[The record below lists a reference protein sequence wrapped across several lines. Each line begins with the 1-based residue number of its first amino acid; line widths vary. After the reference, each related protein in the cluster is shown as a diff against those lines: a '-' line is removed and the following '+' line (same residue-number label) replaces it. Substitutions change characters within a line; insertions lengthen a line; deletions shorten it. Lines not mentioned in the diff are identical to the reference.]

1 MIDSYEQKKI
11 INYLQNLLN
20 RTLSRQALDKVC
32 TFLETAL
39 PLLGAEDKA
48 DDLLETIDN
57 YRCAAD
63 SKALSRTVMKKLLV
77 DICSFLTRRSQTI
90 EEAPCGAF
98 AANLQVLTDEIGLN
112 ALESGVLGLFLRYRI
127 YDQLSTLLNDLT
139 SDHIA
144 PIDLCA
150 TCLGAAPGQ
159 LMNVLGPQAPLI
171 TSGVIIQ
178 YGRSWSKGLDDYMDV
193 PDIIVESMCKAMVC
207 PDDVRLYILGKPQAA
222 TLEWSDFTHLG
233 KTLDKLTLFLR
244 QVCEQKIPGVNIL
257 LWGAPGTG
265 KTEFSK
271 TLARQLRL
279 NLYSVG
285 EKSDVGDELSGR
297 DRIAALRISQKL
309 LKSGQN
315 NLLLFDE
322 MDDVF
327 TQENYLIR
335 NGKKY
340 VASSKIYINRLLENN
355 PVPTIWT
362 INDPSQLEESIIRRM
377 ALAIEMRVPTASSRR
392 QVWQRML
399 DKNQVAVSAEVIT
412 KLAQIDISP
421 AVADRA
427 VSFAALVG
435 ATMDDFQFVT
445 QGIIKATRGYVPQ
458 TLNMASEPYVPA
470 LINAEM
476 DIDLLAEQLCQASSR
491 NFSLCLFGPPGTGKS
506 AYARYLAERL
516 GMTVLAK
523 RGSDLIS
530 PFIGT
535 TEKNIAA
542 AFEEAAE
549 SQSLLI
555 FDEADS
561 FLGDRRTF
569 KNSWEITQVNE
580 MLTWMESHQLPFAC
594 TTNLK
599 NRLDQASLRRFT
611 FKCHFDY
618 MKPAQ
623 VIIAFKDF
631 FGVEVD
637 VHQVS
642 SMVNLTPGDFAVV
655 RKKLRFLGIDP
666 NYDALL
672 ELLMAEVSAKN
683 EVLRKP
689 LGFMVSQ

>member
-1 MIDSYEQKKI
+1 MIDPYEQKKI
-11 INYLQNLLN
+11 ISYLQNLLN

-39 PLLGAEDKA
+39 PLLGVEDRA
-48 DDLLETIDN
+48 DVLLETIDR

-63 SKALSRTVMKKLLV
+63 SKVLSRPVIKKLLV
-77 DICSFLTRRSQTI
+77 DIRTFLTRRSQAI
-90 EEAPCGAF
+90 GEVPCSGF
-98 AANLQVLTDEIGLN
+98 ADNMQVLADEVGLN
-112 ALESGVLGLFLRYRI
+112 TLEAEVLGLFLRYRL

-144 PIDLCA
+144 PLDLCA

-171 TSGVIIQ
+171 ASGVIVQ

-193 PDIIVESMCKAMVC
+193 PDIIVESMCKAMMC
-207 PDDVRLYILGKPQAA
+207 PDDVRLHILGEPQAA
-222 TLEWSDFTHLG
+222 ALEWSDFAHLG
-233 KTLDKLTLFLR
+233 TTRDKLTLFLR
-244 QVCEQKIPGVNIL
+244 QVCEQKIPGINIL

-271 TLARQLRL
+271 TLAHQIHL

-327 TQENYLIR
+327 TQENYLVR

-377 ALAIEMRVPTASSRR
+377 ALAIEMKVPTVSSRR

-399 DKNQVAVSAEVIT
+399 EKNQVAVSAEVIT

-427 VSFAALVG
+427 VSFASLVG
-435 ATMDDFQFVT
+435 TTMDDFQFVT

-458 TLNMASEPYVPA
+458 TLNMNSEPYVPA

-476 DIDLLAEQLCQASSR
+476 DIDLLAEQLCRASSR
-491 NFSLCLFGPPGTGKS
+491 NFSLCLYGPPGTGKS

-530 PFIGT
+530 PFVGA

-549 SQSLLI
+549 SQSFLI

-561 FLGDRRTF
+561 FLGDRRTLR
-569 KNSWEITQVNE
+569 NSWEVTQVNE

-599 NRLDQASLRRFT
+599 ERLDQASLRRFT
-611 FKCHFDY
+611 FKCHFGY
-618 MKPAQ
+618 LKPQQ
-623 VIIAFKDF
+623 VIIAFRHF
-631 FGVEVD
+631 FGVD
-637 VHQVS
+637 INVHRAG

-655 RKKLRFLGIDP
+655 RKKVLLLGNSP
-666 NYDALL
+666 ALD
-672 ELLMAEVSAKN
+672 ELSSLMYREITAKN

-689 LGFMVSQ
+689 LGFVISR